1 MDFSKLSR
9 SELKKHL
16 GSMSQVAGI
25 RESVLSDGKSRGMR
39 IADIHTGSGLLF
51 TVVPERGMDIM
62 HASFKGIPLS
72 IISANG
78 YCHPSYH
85 DPIGLGWLKTWGC
98 GLMTGCGLVGAGA
111 PDQSQNLPLHG
122 FLSNTPAEKISCRQE
137 WVNGKYV
144 LSITGEVREATFFG
158 DNLLLKRTISTSLG
172 SSTIEITDLVKNEGF
187 KPSPLMIL
195 YHINLGFPL
204 LSENSVVK
212 AKKHNVEPRD
222 EIAAKG
228 IKEWQKFTGP
238 VKNFQ
243 DQCFY
248 HYIPAD
254 NDGFARCTL
263 SNEKLGLG
271 FEIAYR
277 KKELPFLAEWKRTGE
292 GEYVVGLEPANCH
305 VEGRTAEKEKFK
317 TLKILQPE
325 ESTEFKVK
333 MTIKSRGGIL

>member
-16 GSMSQVAGI
+16 GSMSQVAGV

-39 IADIHTGSGLLF
+39 IADIHTGSGLIF

-72 IISANG
+72 IIGSNG

-85 DPIGLGWLKTWGC
+85 DSAGLGWLRNWGG
-98 GLMTGCGLVGAGA
+98 GLMTGCGLMNAGA

-122 FLSNTPAEKISCRQE
+122 FLSNTPAGKISCRQE
-137 WVNGKYV
+137 WVDGKYI
-144 LSITGEVREATFFG
+144 LSISGEVREAKFFG
-158 DNLLLKRTISTSLG
+158 ENLLLKRTISTSLG
-172 SSTIEITDLVKNEGF
+172 SNSIEITDLVKNEGF
-187 KPSPLMIL
+187 RPTPLMLL

-212 AKKHNVEPRD
+212 TKKHNVIPRD
-222 EIAAKG
+222 DVAAKG
-228 IKEWQKFTGP
+228 IKEWHKFTGP
-238 VKNFQ
+238 VKNFKE
-243 DQCFY
+243 QCFY
-248 HYIPAD
+248 HDIPVD
-254 NDGFARCTL
+254 KDGFARCAL

-271 FEIAYR
+271 VEIAYR
-277 KKELPFLAEWKRTGE
+277 KEELPFLTEWKMTGE

-305 VEGRTAEKEKFK
+305 VEGQAAEKEKFK
-317 TLKILQPE
+317 TLKILRPD

-333 MTIKSRGGIL
+333 MTVIEK